1 MALRAAVVLGVLLLA
16 LGALPSGRDDAQAA
30 ARAGIHK
37 IRHVVIIMQEN
48 RSFDSYFGTYP
59 GADGI
64 PGLGGNPGTIPCL
77 PDPNRH
83 HCIRPYHN
91 TNTTNFGG
99 PHSHPN
105 AKQDINDGQMN
116 GFIVAAEAG
125 KKRSCNEFP
134 YPWCSYHPKRPDV
147 MGYHDGNEIPN
158 YWAYASQFVLQ
169 DHMFESDS
177 SWSMPQHLYLVSGWS
192 AKCTE

>member
-64 PGLGGNPGTIPCL
+64 PGLNGNPGTVPCS
-77 PDPNRH
+77 PDSTTG
-83 HCIRPYHN
+83 HCVRLYHD
-91 TNTTNFGG
+91 TSDLDYGG
-99 PHSHPN
+99 PH
-105 AKQDINDGQMN
+105 A
-116 GFIVAAEAG
+116 VAAAVA
-125 KKRSCNEFP
+125 
-134 YPWCSYHPKRPDV
+134 DIA
-147 MGYHDGNEIPN
+147 D
-158 YWAYASQFVLQ
+158 
-169 DHMFESDS
+169 
-177 SWSMPQHLYLVSGWS
+177 
-192 AKCTE
+192 